1 MNENINNNDKILNVE
16 IVSKMKTS
24 YIDYAMS
31 VIVARA
37 LPDVR
42 DGLKPVHRRILH
54 AMNELNLSPNAA
66 HKKSARIV
74 GDTMGKY
81 HPHGDTAIYDALV
94 RMGQSFS
101 MRYPLIDGH
110 GNFGNIDGYQAAA
123 MRYTEARL
131 SKIALEMLDDMDE
144 ETVDFS
150 DNYDGELREPSV
162 LPSRIPNLLIN
173 GSSGIAVGMATN
185 IPPHNLSEVIDG
197 LIKIIDNKIE
207 DKDTDIREIMSV
219 IKGPDFP
226 TGASILEKSGI
237 KQAYL
242 TGRGKIKMRSNA
254 EIKTLPN
261 GRQRI
266 IVTEIPYQVNKAK
279 MIEKIADLVKEKK
292 IEGIADLNDA
302 SDREDGIKIV
312 IDCKREANA
321 NVVLNR
327 LYKYSQLQETYSI
340 NFLAIV
346 DGEPKTLNIKEIL
359 IYYLNFQEDFVTR
372 RTQRDLTK
380 TEKRA
385 HILEGYL
392 KTLDNID
399 EVINIIR
406 TSHSVEE
413 ERNRL
418 MTTFGFTEEQVKA
431 IVEMRLRSLRGLERE
446 KLLDEFNKLQIRIGE
461 LKAILADKKVLLNV
475 LKDEFT
481 KVKEKFGDER
491 RTKIIND
498 PGEIDIEDL
507 IHNEMSVITMTYFNY
522 AKRCPLSTYK
532 SQNRGGKGIIGMQT
546 REDDIVRGMFLASNH
561 TTILFFTNEG
571 RVYKLK
577 TYEIPEAG
585 RNAKGTP
592 IVNMLALNSE
602 EKITA
607 ILTVKDIEE
616 DSYFIMITKKGII
629 KRVKTEV
636 FKNIRKGGL
645 IAVNLK
651 ENDRL
656 MSVIKTDGNRDII
669 VATKQGMAIRFN
681 KNDCR
686 DMGRNAAGVRAI
698 KLRDDDIVIGMEAV
712 EEDKKLLIVSEGG
725 FGKCTLTSEFK
736 RQSRGGIGL
745 KAYRITEKTGSIVGI
760 SMVSEN
766 EELMLITSEGIIIR
780 IRVKDISTF
789 KRDTSGVKL
798 IDVGKNVKV
807 ISIAKISEEAIEEQA
822 EENEISSELPKE

>member
-254 EIKTLPN
+254 KIETLPN

-266 IVTEIPYQVNKAK
+266 VVTEIPYQVNKAK

-807 ISIAKISEEAIEEQA
+807 ISIAKISEEAIEKQA